1 MMKLTL
7 DQMKLRKTHFR
18 NMFAEFKAASM
29 YMDEEDLQDLFE
41 EMEDEFC
48 RIHTRSCRK

>member
-7 DQMKLRKTHFR
+7 DQKQLRKTHLR
-18 NMFAEFKAASM
+18 NMFEEFKAASM